1 MRKAIALPLL
11 AILLIGAAC
20 SSGPDQAEPPTT
32 EEAGTVAV
40 SSNRLLAPASF
51 ARYMEDNP
59 DVPVVNVHIPYEG
72 HIEGTDSFVAFD
84 EITDWDGLPEDRS
97 DPLALYCRSGN
108 MSAEATET
116 LAAMGYTNV
125 VDLEGGMN
133 VDRGRVRAD
142 HRGAAIRGLTGQCSL
157 CPPAMPVADHDLQ
170 NRWGP
175 SGP

>member
-72 HIEGTDSFVAFD
+72 HIEGTDAFVAFD

-133 VDRGRVRAD
+133 AWTEAGFEL
-142 HRGAAIRGLTGQCSL
+142 ITEE
-157 CPPAMPVADHDLQ
+157 PPSED
-170 NRWGP
+170 
-175 SGP
+175 

>member
-59 DVPVVNVHIPYEG
+59 DVPVVNVRFFY
-72 HIEGTDSFVAFD
+72 
-84 EITDWDGLPEDRS
+84 
-97 DPLALYCRSGN
+97 
-108 MSAEATET
+108 
-116 LAAMGYTNV
+116 
-125 VDLEGGMN
+125 
-133 VDRGRVRAD
+133 
-142 HRGAAIRGLTGQCSL
+142 
-157 CPPAMPVADHDLQ
+157 PAMNKISMLVCFFVSLKHRNSHIKDPGLNSHKLGSPFPRHDREKGL
-170 NRWGP
+170 
-175 SGP
+175 

>member
-11 AILLIGAAC
+11 AIMLIGSAC

-32 EEAGTVAV
+32 EEAGTVAR
-40 SSNRLLAPASF
+40 STDHLLEPAEF
-51 ARYMEDNP
+51 ARFMEDNP

-84 EITDWDGLPEDRS
+84 EIADWDGLAEDRS
-97 DPLALYCRSGN
+97 DPIALYCRSGN
-108 MSAEATET
+108 MSAQAAET

-133 VDRGRVRAD
+133 AWT
-142 HRGAAIRGLTGQCSL
+142 ATGFEL
-157 CPPAMPVADHDLQ
+157 IIEEPPSDD
-170 NRWGP
+170 
-175 SGP
+175 